1 MLIFL
6 NGSSLPCVVGDGV
19 TSIIHVSL
27 LNAPLITPSPP
38 LWGAEPKKKRLKKTE
53 REDFVLNDYLKEI
66 LVGLLLGD
74 LYGKKKGDYT
84 LFSFKQGI
92 IHQDY
97 LNHLYSIFKDY
108 TASAPKIVNNAP
120 HPKTGKCYN
129 SILFYTYSLPCF
141 NELYDL
147 FYVSP
152 LVGKKMV
159 PINIFYLLTPLSLA
173 YWIADDGSW
182 NKVGKYVTLCTESF
196 TLEEILQLIEV
207 LNKKFN
213 LRCYKVKCGNGFRII
228 IPSYSITAL
237 QELLSAHIPP
247 MMKHKIGL

>member
-1 MLIFL
+1 M
-6 NGSSLPCVVGDGV
+6 
-19 TSIIHVSL
+19 
-27 LNAPLITPSPP
+27 
-38 LWGAEPKKKRLKKTE
+38 
-53 REDFVLNDYLKEI
+53 KEI

-74 LYGKKKGDYT
+74 LYGRKKGDYT
-84 LFSFKQGI
+84 LFSFKQGL

-108 TASAPKIVNNAP
+108 TASAPKIVNNFP

-152 LVGKKMV
+152 LGRKKMV

-182 NKVGKYVTLCTESF
+182 NKVSKYVILCTDSY
-196 TLEEILQLIEV
+196 TLEEILKLIEV
-207 LNKKFN
+207 LNTKFN

-228 IPSYSITAL
+228 IPSYSIPAL